1 MIVESWSNVYIS
13 LPWRARG
20 ADRRGVDCYG
30 LLRLVYRERLGLEL
44 VSYADRYVTAD
55 ERVEIAA
62 IIAEA
67 CEIGDWRRIAPGT
80 ERCFD
85 VALFRFHG
93 VESHLAIVTRPGV
106 ALHVDTHNGAHLIRY
121 REQPWSFR
129 LTGFCRHASMKE
141 S

>member
-1 MIVESWSNVYIS
+1 MIVESWSNVYIG

-20 ADRRGVDCYG
+20 AERDGVDCYG
-30 LLRLVYRERLGLEL
+30 LLRLVYRERLGLDL

-67 CEIGDWRRIAPGT
+67 SQIGDWRRITPGT
-80 ERCFD
+80 ERAFD
-85 VALFRFHG
+85 VALFRFQG
-93 VESHLAIVTRPGV
+93 VESHLAIVTRPGI
-106 ALHVDTHNGAHLIRY
+106 ALHVDTRNGAHLIHY
-121 REQPWSFR
+121 REQPWSLR
-129 LTGFCRHASMKE
+129 LTGFCRHASLKE